1 MRIMRIVVVSC
12 LVVGLGSPAVAGDL
26 RASIAKVAEQQA
38 QQTQGQQ
45 GKMPQA
51 YLWPGAALFV
61 GGMALA
67 INGFLNN
74 SNGDFPTFGEATATN
89 VKMGAAGLAAA
100 FTGGTLLFLGKRS
113 ANRSPSVTI
122 GAGRVEVSTKLGW

>member
-1 MRIMRIVVVSC
+1 MRLLRIAVVWC
-12 LVVGLGSPAVAGDL
+12 LVVGLSVPAVAGDL
-26 RASIAKVAEQQA
+26 RASVAQAVEQQA
-38 QQTQGQQ
+38 QQAQAQEGP
-45 GKMPQA
+45 MPKA

-74 SNGDFPTFGEATATN
+74 SNGDFPTFGEASATN

-113 ANRSPSVTI
+113 ANRSPSVTF
-122 GAGRVEVSTKLGW
+122 GPGRVTVSNQVRW

>member
-1 MRIMRIVVVSC
+1 MRILRIAVVAY
-12 LVVGLGSPAVAGDL
+12 LVVGLSVPAAAGDL
-26 RASIAKVAEQQA
+26 RASIAKVVEQQA
-38 QQTQGQQ
+38 QQPQRGE
-45 GKMPQA
+45 MPKA

-74 SNGDFPTFGEATATN
+74 SNGDFPTFGEASATN

-122 GAGRVEVSTKLGW
+122 GAGRLTVSQQVGW